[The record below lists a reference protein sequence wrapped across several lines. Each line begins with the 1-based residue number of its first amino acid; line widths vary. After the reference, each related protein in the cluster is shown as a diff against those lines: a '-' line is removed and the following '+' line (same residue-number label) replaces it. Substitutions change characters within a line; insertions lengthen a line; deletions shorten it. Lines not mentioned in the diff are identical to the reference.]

1 MPILPIIQC
10 NYKSVFFIISLTNG
24 ETLERANISSMLCSE
39 TYSEL
44 NQTSRAGIT
53 SGRDLQILLKIRS
66 FRNIQRQSQNAL
78 LQIQKMNLRLLVK
91 QVFMKT
97 YKVKKHSLVL
107 INIGCWVQ
115 YVCVCLAF
123 YYAALLALEK
133 CNIIKSKI
141 TFFFICCAL
150 TLGWGIGVSYISRNE
165 ECNTFSHATKTWQ
178 ALNTLP

>member
-115 YVCVCLAF
+115 YVYVCLAF
-123 YYAALLALEK
+123 YYAALLALK
-133 CNIIKSKI
+133 NAILSNQRTHCFLFVVRLLSDG
-141 TFFFICCAL
+141 A
-150 TLGWGIGVSYISRNE
+150 
-165 ECNTFSHATKTWQ
+165 
-178 ALNTLP
+178 